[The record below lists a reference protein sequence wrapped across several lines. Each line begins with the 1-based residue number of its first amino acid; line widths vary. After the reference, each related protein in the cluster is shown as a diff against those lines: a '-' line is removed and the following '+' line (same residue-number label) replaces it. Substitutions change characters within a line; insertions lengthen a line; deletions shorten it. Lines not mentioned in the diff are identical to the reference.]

1 MFSSSPKSF
10 WWSSLL
16 IRIQICIIKICTAL
30 TTLRGFP
37 GGSVVRYLPA
47 NTGYVCSIPGSKRF
61 HEVGNGYPLLYSCLR
76 NPMVRGAWW
85 ATVHEV
91 AKSRTW
97 LRGWAWTHN
106 FELLAVACVYHILLY
121 LQVLAHPS
129 ARKRLT
135 SLLFRPQLKCPLYS
149 AIRQNLLLFLPW
161 ICKILDM
168 LYNCISI
175 I

>member
-16 IRIQICIIKICTAL
+16 IRIQICRIKTCTAL

-47 NTGYVCSIPGSKRF
+47 NTGYVCSIPGSERF

-97 LRGWAWTHN
+97 LRGWAWTHTTTSN
-106 FELLAVACVYHILLY
+106 SLQLPVYTIFFYTSKCLLIPLLE
-121 LQVLAHPS
+121 
-129 ARKRLT
+129 
-135 SLLFRPQLKCPLYS
+135 KC
-149 AIRQNLLLFLPW
+149 
-161 ICKILDM
+161 
-168 LYNCISI
+168 
-175 I
+175 